1 MRGYSLT
8 GFQRSALVTLWAV
21 NISSQQIATLTGC
34 DDRTI
39 TKWVDHYRSDTNLV
53 DKPRSGRPHVT
64 DAAEDQ
70 ALEELARSQPF
81 TTPRRI
87 REELEMKIAART
99 IRRRLNAV
107 GLLGHIA
114 RIEHPFTEA
123 NIHSRLEFARDHE
136 RWSDDDWD
144 RIIFA
149 DESYIYLGVNGKI
162 WVQRPVDTA
171 YLAEYMIPGQLAHPP
186 KIGVFCGFTSQGV
199 SCIRLLDGEM
209 DARLY
214 TDTMQQV
221 LKPAALSVFPSGGWQ
236 YLHDNASYHTARA
249 SYTWFHNNGVDCI
262 KLPAHSPDMNPIEN
276 LFNHWKRQVEL
287 RFPKNLTE
295 LRQICVEEWNAIPP
309 VLCSVLVDS
318 MHDRMLAVINAEGHK
333 SGY

>member
-1 MRGYSLT
+1 LT

-87 REELEMKIAART
+87 RAELEMKIAART

-107 GLLGHIA
+107 GLLGRIA

-149 DESYIYLGVNGKI
+149 DEFYIYLGVNGKI
-162 WVQRPVDTA
+162 WVQ
-171 YLAEYMIPGQLAHPP
+171 
-186 KIGVFCGFTSQGV
+186 
-199 SCIRLLDGEM
+199 
-209 DARLY
+209 
-214 TDTMQQV
+214 
-221 LKPAALSVFPSGGWQ
+221 
-236 YLHDNASYHTARA
+236 
-249 SYTWFHNNGVDCI
+249 
-262 KLPAHSPDMNPIEN
+262 
-276 LFNHWKRQVEL
+276 
-287 RFPKNLTE
+287 
-295 LRQICVEEWNAIPP
+295 
-309 VLCSVLVDS
+309 
-318 MHDRMLAVINAEGHK
+318 
-333 SGY
+333 